1 MSKITVNHSFNM
13 LHILTIV
20 FVILK
25 LCDIIDWRW
34 IMVLLPSIIDIALCL
49 IALIIFKTIVL
60 IESIGLPHKEYEKN
74 LYNYYV

>member
-1 MSKITVNHSFNM
+1 MREITVNHSFNI

-49 IALIIFKTIVL
+49 IALIIFKIIVL
-60 IESIGLPHKEYEKN
+60 IESRM
-74 LYNYYV
+74 

>member
-1 MSKITVNHSFNM
+1 MSEIAVNHSFNI

-49 IALIIFKTIVL
+49 IALIIFKIIVL
-60 IESIGLPHKEYEKN
+60 IESRM
-74 LYNYYV
+74 

>member
-1 MSKITVNHSFNM
+1 MSEITINHSFNI

-34 IMVLLPSIIDIALCL
+34 IIVLLPSIIDIALCL
-49 IALIIFKTIVL
+49 IALIIFKIIVL
-60 IESIGLPHKEYEKN
+60 IESRM
-74 LYNYYV
+74 

>member
-49 IALIIFKTIVL
+49 IALIIFKIIIL
-60 IESIGLPHKEYEKN
+60 IESRM
-74 LYNYYV
+74 

>member
-1 MSKITVNHSFNM
+1 MSEITVNHSFNI

-49 IALIIFKTIVL
+49 IALIIFKIIVL
-60 IESIGLPHKEYEKN
+60 IESRM
-74 LYNYYV
+74 

>member
-1 MSKITVNHSFNM
+1 MSKITINHSFNI

-49 IALIIFKTIVL
+49 IALIIFKIIVL
-60 IESIGLPHKEYEKN
+60 IESRM
-74 LYNYYV
+74 

>member
-1 MSKITVNHSFNM
+1 MSEITVNHSFNM

-34 IMVLLPSIIDIALCL
+34 IIVLLPSIIDIALCL
-49 IALIIFKTIVL
+49 IALIIFKIIVL
-60 IESIGLPHKEYEKN
+60 IESRM
-74 LYNYYV
+74 

>member
-49 IALIIFKTIVL
+49 IALIIFKIIVL
-60 IESIGLPHKEYEKN
+60 IESRM
-74 LYNYYV
+74 

>member
-1 MSKITVNHSFNM
+1 MSEITINHSFNI

-25 LCDIIDWRW
+25 LYDIIDWRW

-49 IALIIFKTIVL
+49 IALIIFKIIVL
-60 IESIGLPHKEYEKN
+60 IESRM
-74 LYNYYV
+74 

>member
-1 MSKITVNHSFNM
+1 MSEITVNHSFNM

-25 LCDIIDWRW
+25 LCNIIDWRW

-49 IALIIFKTIVL
+49 IALIIFKIIVL
-60 IESIGLPHKEYEKN
+60 IESRM
-74 LYNYYV
+74 

>member
-1 MSKITVNHSFNM
+1 MSEITVSHSFNI

-34 IMVLLPSIIDIALCL
+34 IMVLLPSIIDITLCL
-49 IALIIFKTIVL
+49 IALIIFKIIIL
-60 IESIGLPHKEYEKN
+60 IESRM
-74 LYNYYV
+74 

>member
-1 MSKITVNHSFNM
+1 MSEIIVNHNFNM

-49 IALIIFKTIVL
+49 IALIIFKIIVL
-60 IESIGLPHKEYEKN
+60 IESRM
-74 LYNYYV
+74 

>member
-1 MSKITVNHSFNM
+1 MSEITINHNFNI

-49 IALIIFKTIVL
+49 IALIIFKIIVL
-60 IESIGLPHKEYEKN
+60 IESRM
-74 LYNYYV
+74 

>member
-1 MSKITVNHSFNM
+1 MSEITINHSFNM

-25 LCDIIDWRW
+25 LCNIIDWRW

-49 IALIIFKTIVL
+49 IALIIFKIIVL
-60 IESIGLPHKEYEKN
+60 IESRM
-74 LYNYYV
+74 

>member
-1 MSKITVNHSFNM
+1 MSEIIVNHSFNI

-49 IALIIFKTIVL
+49 IALIIFKIIVL
-60 IESIGLPHKEYEKN
+60 IESRM
-74 LYNYYV
+74 

>member
-1 MSKITVNHSFNM
+1 MSKITVNHSFNI

-34 IMVLLPSIIDIALCL
+34 VMVLLPSIIDIALCL
-49 IALIIFKTIVL
+49 IALIIFKIIVL
-60 IESIGLPHKEYEKN
+60 IESRM
-74 LYNYYV
+74 

>member
-1 MSKITVNHSFNM
+1 MSEITVNHSFNI

-25 LCDIIDWRW
+25 LCDVIDWRG

-49 IALIIFKTIVL
+49 IALIIFKIIVL
-60 IESIGLPHKEYEKN
+60 IESRM
-74 LYNYYV
+74 

>member
-1 MSKITVNHSFNM
+1 MSFFLFIETKYYIIMSKITVNHSFNI

-49 IALIIFKTIVL
+49 IALIIFKIIVL
-60 IESIGLPHKEYEKN
+60 IESRM
-74 LYNYYV
+74 

>member
-1 MSKITVNHSFNM
+1 MSEITVNHSFNM

-34 IMVLLPSIIDIALCL
+34 IIVLLPSIIDIALCL
-49 IALIIFKTIVL
+49 IVLIIFKIIVL
-60 IESIGLPHKEYEKN
+60 IESRM
-74 LYNYYV
+74 

>member
-1 MSKITVNHSFNM
+1 MSEITVNHSFNM

-34 IMVLLPSIIDIALCL
+34 IMVLLPSIIKIIIIL
-49 IALIIFKTIVL
+49 IALIILIIFKSEL
-60 IESIGLPHKEYEKN
+60 
-74 LYNYYV
+74 

>member
-1 MSKITVNHSFNM
+1 MSFFLFIETKYYIIMSEITINHSFNI

-25 LCDIIDWRW
+25 LCDIIDWKW

-49 IALIIFKTIVL
+49 IALIIFKIIVL
-60 IESIGLPHKEYEKN
+60 IESRM
-74 LYNYYV
+74 

>member
-1 MSKITVNHSFNM
+1 MSKLTVSHSFNM

-49 IALIIFKTIVL
+49 IALIIFKIIVL
-60 IESIGLPHKEYEKN
+60 IESRM
-74 LYNYYV
+74 

>member
-1 MSKITVNHSFNM
+1 MSFFLFIETKYYIIMDNITIKCNYSI

-34 IMVLLPSIIDIALCL
+34 VIVLLPSIIDIALCL
-49 IALIIFKTIVL
+49 IALIIFKIIVL
-60 IESIGLPHKEYEKN
+60 IESRM
-74 LYNYYV
+74 

>member
-1 MSKITVNHSFNM
+1 MSEITINHSFNI

-25 LCDIIDWRW
+25 LCNIIDWRW

-49 IALIIFKTIVL
+49 IALIIFKIIIL
-60 IESIGLPHKEYEKN
+60 IESRM
-74 LYNYYV
+74 

>member
-1 MSKITVNHSFNM
+1 MNEITVNHSFNI

-49 IALIIFKTIVL
+49 IALIIFKIIVL
-60 IESIGLPHKEYEKN
+60 IESRM
-74 LYNYYV
+74 